1 MKQEIH
7 RKMGYGI
14 QVEEETLKVQLE
26 QLQGELNHPTQFKVR
41 LGLEIILIRMSF
53 FYIIIRVVRSGVKS
67 NRLVNYSIFYYF
79 IATPLL

>member
-1 MKQEIH
+1 MIVKQEIH

-53 FYIIIRVVRSGVKS
+53 F
-67 NRLVNYSIFYYF
+67 
-79 IATPLL
+79 